1 MVCRKLRGTISQPQ
15 SAQPASSTTAVY
27 SYHLGMGQRSPTE
40 TLAGIYQAFLAKR
53 TWTQAALA
61 RELEIS
67 ADRISRILRDLHSQ
81 GMPLERQEEHP
92 HVYWSVP
99 KRWFPGSVLFKQ
111 EEIPELLRQLRRIP
125 HGQGRARLLSLVVE
139 QLPAASR
146 EQERVRTA
154 APSPIV
160 VTREASPTEERYAP
174 LVEDSAEKKV
184 ALHMRYLTAGRVDEG
199 TRHASV
205 HAVLVGPPARFVA
218 TCHRDGKLKTF
229 RVDGILDAHLDPRE
243 AYRAADD
250 ATVQA
255 YIGASVDGFHDEGPV
270 QPLSFLVREPEARW
284 VKRNLVDGM
293 QLETTREG
301 IRVRVRTA
309 AVRQVA
315 RFVVG
320 LGAAA
325 RPESPELAREVEE
338 LARGALQALQA
349 MQPTQTMQR
358 SEQPPSPV

>member
-1 MVCRKLRGTISQPQ
+1 
-15 SAQPASSTTAVY
+15 
-27 SYHLGMGQRSPTE
+27 MGQRSPTE
-40 TLAGIYQAFLAKR
+40 TLAGIYQAFLARR
-53 TWTQAALA
+53 TWTQSALA

-67 ADRISRILRDLHSQ
+67 PERISRILRDLHSR
-81 GMPLERQEEHP
+81 GMPLERQEDHP

-99 KRWFPGSVLFKQ
+99 KRWFPGSVIFKQ
-111 EEIPELLRQLRRIP
+111 EEVPELLRQLRRIP
-125 HGQGRARLLSLVVE
+125 HGQGRARLLSLVLD

-146 EQERVRTA
+146 EQQRVRTA
-154 APSPIV
+154 APSPIL
-160 VTREASPTEERYAP
+160 VTRDASPTEERYAP
-174 LVEDSAEKKV
+174 LLEDSAEKKV

-229 RVDGILDAHLDPRE
+229 RVDGILDARLDPHE
-243 AYRAADD
+243 AYRAADE

-255 YIGASVDGFHDEGPV
+255 YIDASVDGFHDEGPP
-270 QPLSFLVREPEARW
+270 QELSFVVREPEARW
-284 VKRNLVDGM
+284 VKRNLLDRM
-293 QLETTREG
+293 QIETTREG
-301 IRVRVRTA
+301 IRVRVTTA

-325 RPESPELAREVEE
+325 SPESLALAREVED
-338 LARGALQALQA
+338 LARGALQALQSLHA
-349 MQPTQTMQR
+349 TQSTQATQATQTTQTTQTTR
-358 SEQPPSPV
+358 GSEQPPSPV